1 MSSRRGVVDP
11 GAGAAYR
18 QIVHLRHMSH
28 MSHNSE
34 EGR

>member
-1 MSSRRGVVDP
+1 MSSRRGVVDR
-11 GAGAAYR
+11 GSVAAYR
-18 QIVHLRHMSH
+18 QIVNLRHMSH